1 MRSTLVLILA
11 LAFGCATLA
20 HAQVAPSGNR
30 PKTTAPT
37 EAGVVTEP
45 GFTVGPEDVLAVHVW
60 READVTAE
68 VTVRPDGMI
77 TLPLIRDVKAAG
89 LSPNELAEQIQ
100 SSMREFITDAT
111 VTVIVRQMNSR
122 KVFITGEVAKPGV
135 YPLRSTIT
143 VVQFIALAGG
153 LTEFAQANEIAV
165 LRVKDGKTTTLMV
178 PYKDI
183 AKGKRV
189 ELNVVLEPGDTV
201 VVPEK

>member
-11 LAFGCATLA
+11 LSFGCATLA

-30 PKTTAPT
+30 PKPQST
-37 EAGVVTEP
+37 EAGLLTEP
-45 GFTVGPEDVLAVHVW
+45 GFTIGPEDVLAVHVW
-60 READVTAE
+60 READVTGD
-68 VTVRPDGMI
+68 VTVRADGMI

-89 LSPNELAEQIQ
+89 LTPNELAEHIQ
-100 SSMREFITDAT
+100 TSMREFITDAT
-111 VTVIVRQMNSR
+111 VTVIVKQMNSR

-143 VVQFIALAGG
+143 VMQFIALAGG
-153 LTEFAQANEIAV
+153 LTEFAEANEIAV
-165 LRVKDGKTTTLMV
+165 LRVKDGNTTTLKV

-201 VVPEK
+201 VVPER